1 MADVDKVDL
10 VTELREL
17 ADDELVTRL
26 RDAKEELFNLRF
38 QVETRKTK
46 NVSALRTTR
55 RDIARLQTALRER
68 QLIAEYTGEEFDEG
82 DETGVAV
89 ATPEQPR
96 RRGLFGLGRRK

>member
-1 MADVDKVDL
+1 MKNEEIRDL
-10 VTELREL
+10 SNRQLRQRIE
-17 ADDELVTRL
+17 
-26 RDAKEELFNLRF
+26 DARQELFNLRF

-46 NVSALRTTR
+46 NVSALRNTR

>member
-1 MADVDKVDL
+1 MKNEEIRDL
-10 VTELREL
+10 SNRQLRQRIE
-17 ADDELVTRL
+17 
-26 RDAKEELFNLRF
+26 DARQELFNLRF